1 MKIDE
6 ITKLFNLGRPIIEDK
21 GNPYLYLAKKYNF
34 TNYRLISSGELLVR
48 GKDLDIPEYVKQF
61 MKFNNEALMIAN
73 IMNNK
78 VISIVFRNLSGKKE
92 FMKLGI
98 TKSTFYG
105 LGQLDENFKYGDP
118 ILLVEGHLD
127 RDRMSLIF
135 KNTLG
140 VMTNSLSESQA
151 NILKLM
157 TDKVYLM
164 LDNDEA
170 GKIGTLK
177 SKKLLKDIYVREIN
191 HDSRLKDAGDLV
203 KLEMENHYDL
213 KFLEDYYRMQLA

>member
-34 TNYRLISSGELLVR
+34 TNYRLISSGELLIR
-48 GKDLDIPEYVKQF
+48 GKDLDIPDYIKQF

-78 VISIVFRNLSGKKE
+78 VISVVFRNLSGKKE

-105 LGQLDENFKYGDP
+105 LGQLDPNFRYGVP

-127 RDRMSLIF
+127 RDRMSLLF

-140 VMTNSLSESQA
+140 VMTNAVSESQA
-151 NILKLM
+151 NLLKGL
-157 TDKVYLM
+157 TDKVYLK

-170 GKIGTLK
+170 GKIGTNK
-177 SKKLLKDIYVREIN
+177 TKKLLSGMKVIEVK
-191 HDSRLKDAGDLV
+191 HDDRLKDAGDLV
-203 KLEMENHYDL
+203 KLEMENYYDL
-213 KFLEDYYRMQLA
+213 KFIEDYYKIQLA

>member
-21 GNPYLYLAKKYNF
+21 DNPYLYLAKKYNF